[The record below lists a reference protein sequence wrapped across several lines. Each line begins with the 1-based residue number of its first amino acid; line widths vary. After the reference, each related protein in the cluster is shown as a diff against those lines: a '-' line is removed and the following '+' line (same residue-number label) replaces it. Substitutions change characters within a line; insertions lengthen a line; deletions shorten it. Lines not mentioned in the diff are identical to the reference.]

1 MVRDLPPCLLADD
14 NVPRCAKGKTTVT
27 CTLWPNEWDA
37 CSSSLP
43 FNIIHALKGW
53 GQMNSKTNRSLLYF
67 VLACQ
72 FTRWGPKVFV
82 LPVLPVQIM
91 NHFHLLY
98 VFLHFAL
105 LPSALPALIPSL
117 PFPKAVAFSVT
128 TRGHEAMLSLYVNFH
143 LPHSIAACAA
153 PSNVSHALWCLRNA

>member
-1 MVRDLPPCLLADD
+1 M
-14 NVPRCAKGKTTVT
+14 
-27 CTLWPNEWDA
+27 
-37 CSSSLP
+37 
-43 FNIIHALKGW
+43 NI
-53 GQMNSKTNRSLLYF
+53 KTNRSLVFCAGLP
-67 VLACQ
+67 VRKMRTQ
-72 FTRWGPKVFV
+72 VFV

-117 PFPKAVAFSVT
+117 SFPKALAFSVT

-153 PSNVSHALWCLRNA
+153 PSNVSHVL